1 MFLPPITTL
10 SSIYISIS
18 LILISDLL
26 LPFQLLMST
35 HQPLFEQRAVQ
46 AQRFVLATFPAN
58 VELELVVQRIEV
70 RLQFC

>member
-10 SSIYISIS
+10 SSIYISVS

-35 HQPLFEQRAVQ
+35 HQPLFEQTHKVITLFDRDKQ
-46 AQRFVLATFPAN
+46 LLVLLKKF
-58 VELELVVQRIEV
+58 
-70 RLQFC
+70 